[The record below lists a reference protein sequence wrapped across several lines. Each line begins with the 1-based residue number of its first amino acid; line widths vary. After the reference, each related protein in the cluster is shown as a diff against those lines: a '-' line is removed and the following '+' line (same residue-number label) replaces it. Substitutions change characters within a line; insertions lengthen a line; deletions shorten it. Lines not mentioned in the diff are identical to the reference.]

1 MYTHLLSWRI
11 SSNESEETFRLSWLR
26 SQNSGIL
33 YLPPFQYERRKK
45 LTWRLASN
53 WRFHSTAKDVS
64 LSLSFSIFP
73 TQTFVCV
80 EEIHPQ
86 VESSS
91 THFPR
96 MKRRMQ
102 MGQIFFLNAKALIF
116 FFFTHQQWKERECW
130 CLWKVNWKIEN
141 GKMRKIWM
149 RPLPF
154 KTWVIYVLLY
164 FSFGQHSCCLFVPVW
179 WETWKKRRKK
189 MKSSFFFLLSS
200 ETPGIRWKYHRRKKL
215 AIRGYRSS
223 RHFNSG
229 VKRTRTYAAKENGW
243 NKNSCVAN
251 GSRK

>member
-45 LTWRLASN
+45 LTGRLASN

-64 LSLSFSIFP
+64 LSLSLFLNISNPNFCVCWRDPSTSRKLFHAFSTNETSDANGP
-73 TQTFVCV
+73 N
-80 EEIHPQ
+80 
-86 VESSS
+86 
-91 THFPR
+91 
-96 MKRRMQ
+96 
-102 MGQIFFLNAKALIF
+102 FFLKCDHF

-179 WETWKKRRKK
+179 WETWKKRRRKK
-189 MKSSFFFLLSS
+189 KKKSSFFCVSS

-229 VKRTRTYAAKENGW
+229 VKRTRTHAAKENGW